1 MTRPAGR
8 ELDAEVAEKVMGIH
22 VGKVLRSVNVRDLPK
37 VNQEFQAIGIPACC
51 VPNYSTS
58 IADAWSVVERL
69 TNAGWLIH
77 LWIPYEMKLTY
88 RCEFTYDWAGEE
100 DHARSVCMSADT
112 APLAICL
119 AALKVKEEKH
129 G

>member
-8 ELDAEVAEKVMGIH
+8 ALDAEVAEKVMGIH
-22 VGKVLRSVNVRDLPK
+22 VDKVLRSVNVRDLPK

-51 VPNYSTS
+51 VPNYSSS

-69 TNAGWLIH
+69 KEQGCDVMVRWAAAHANPLKLHQETWLC
-77 LWIPYEMKLTY
+77 WIATSENKG
-88 RCEFTYDWAGEE
+88 FGDK
-100 DHARSVCMSADT
+100 ADT

-119 AALKVKEEKH
+119 AALKVKA
-129 G
+129 